1 MALFIS
7 DKKSGHRE
15 IFSMS
20 QNTKFLGFLITS
32 GRGVMA
38 ACWLHMQ
45 GVWGSIP
52 GPAEEFFCC
61 LMFQNLTKNW
71 SPGNQLF
78 HFQSYSSV
86 TNFRAMFGTKYH
98 YTLRLFLIT
107 FAPVFLAFTS
117 VEDFSKFC
125 IINCDAREAK
135 MCCVNTQISEGEK

>member
-61 LMFQNLTKNW
+61 LMFQNLTKKLVTGK
-71 SPGNQLF
+71 SAVPFPILF
-78 HFQSYSSV
+78 
-86 TNFRAMFGTKYH
+86 
-98 YTLRLFLIT
+98 I
-107 FAPVFLAFTS
+107 
-117 VEDFSKFC
+117 C
-125 IINCDAREAK
+125 
-135 MCCVNTQISEGEK
+135 